1 MAKYDFSGWAT
12 RNDLRCADGRI
23 IRKDAFKQQDGEVV
37 SLVWNHQHN
46 SQDNVLGHALLE
58 NRDEGVYAYCSF
70 NDTESGQT
78 AKKLV
83 QHGDVCSLSI
93 WANQLQQNGRDVVH
107 GIIRELSLVL
117 AGANPGAFIDTVMA
131 HGADANP
138 DQIEELIASYNENL
152 MLYHSDDNADDKE
165 KKEKGMSEEEKKEET
180 PKDTKETPP
189 TDNKEESPKDEKEET
204 IGDVLKGLTEKQQ
217 NVVCALI
224 SQALGE
230 SEDDNDDDDDD
241 DKNEGGKTNMKHNV
255 FDQDSVKENTFLS
268 HADQEGIVAL
278 AKQNS
283 VGTLRTAI
291 NIYVENHQ
299 DALAHDGM
307 EGLTGEQAIEALF
320 PDFRDVRPG
329 APERITRDQ
338 GWVTA
343 VMSKAYKTPFS
354 RIRTRQMDA
363 RDENLRARGYKK
375 KGQKADRG
383 SMTLYNRTTDPQTI
397 YVKDKLNRDDI
408 LDITDFEVAAYIYQD
423 MREKLNEEIAIAV
436 MVGDGRTP
444 GGDGKIDETH
454 IRPIW
459 QDDEFFT
466 IHVDVDIEAAKK
478 ELQGTNTGA
487 NFGENYVYAE
497 AIIRAAL
504 YAREEYK
511 GSGTPDFF
519 CTPHLVNVML
529 LARDLNGR
537 RIYDTVDDLAKALN
551 VGAIYT
557 AEQFDSLERE
567 DKNQKKKNLLG
578 LFVNMADYT
587 IGSTKGG
594 EITRFNQFDIDFNQ
608 EKYLLET
615 RLSGALTRYHSAIAL
630 EEPQSGE

>member
-23 IRKDAFKQQDGEVV
+23 IRKDAFKQQDGETV

-58 NRDEGVYAYCSF
+58 NRDDGVYAYCTF
-70 NDTESGQT
+70 NDTEAGQT

-83 QHGDVCSLSI
+83 QHGDVVSLSI
-93 WANQLQQNGRDVVH
+93 WANQLRQDGHDVVH
-107 GIIRELSLVL
+107 GTIRELSLVL

-131 HGADANP
+131 HGADADS
-138 DQIEELIASYNENL
+138 DQIEELVVGYNENIV
-152 MLYHSDDNADDKE
+152 LYHSDEDDDKDEKGEKTMADSEKKDASKNDGEKKTIGEIIDTMSEEQKNAVYALVGEVLEDKE
-165 KKEKGMSEEEKKEET
+165 KTNS
-180 PKDTKETPP
+180 
-189 TDNKEESPKDEKEET
+189 DE
-204 IGDVLKGLTEKQQ
+204 
-217 NVVCALI
+217 
-224 SQALGE
+224 
-230 SEDDNDDDDDD
+230 DDDDDN
-241 DKNEGGKTNMKHNV
+241 KNKEEKNMKHNV
-255 FDQDSVKENTFLS
+255 FEQDGVRERNFLS

-283 VGTLRTAI
+283 VGSLRTALK
-291 NIYVENHQ
+291 IYAENNA
-299 DALAHDGM
+299 DSLAHDGM
-307 EGLTGEQAIEALF
+307 TPIEDADGVIEALF
-320 PDFRDVRPG
+320 PEFRDVRPG

-343 VMSKAYKTPFS
+343 VMNKAYKTPFS
-354 RIRTRQMDA
+354 RIRTRQLDA
-363 RDENLRARGYKK
+363 RDEKLRATGYKK
-375 KGQKADRG
+375 KGTEKKERG
-383 SMTLYNRTTDPQTI
+383 NMKLYNRTTDPQTV

-408 LDITDFEVAAYIYQD
+408 LDITDFDVAAYIYQD
-423 MREKLNEEIAIAV
+423 MREKLNEEIALAI
-436 MVGDGRTP
+436 MVGDGRDS
-444 GGDGKIDETH
+444 GAEGKIDEAH

-466 IHVDVDIEAAKK
+466 IHRKIDFDEVKK
-478 ELQGTNTGA
+478 ELQGSNTA
-487 NFGENYVYAE
+487 QNFSENYIYAE
-497 AIIRAAL
+497 AIIREAL

-511 GSGTPDFF
+511 GSGTPDFY
-519 CTPHLVNVML
+519 CSPHLVNVML

-551 VGAIYT
+551 VGNIYT
-557 AEQFDSLERE
+557 AEQFTDA
-567 DKNQKKKNLLG
+567 KKSDTDETKLLG
-578 LFVNMADYT
+578 IFVNMVDYT

-615 RLSGALTRYHSAIAL
+615 RISGALTRYHCAIAL
-630 EEPQSGE
+630 ETEVGE

>member
-1 MAKYDFSGWAT
+1 MAIYDFSGWAT
-12 RNDLRCADGRI
+12 RNDLQCADGRI
-23 IRKDAFKQQDGEVV
+23 IRKDAFKQQNGETV

-58 NRDEGVYAYCSF
+58 NRDEGVYAYCTF

-83 QHGDVCSLSI
+83 QHGDVVSLSI

-131 HGADANP
+131 HGADADP
-138 DQIEELIASYNENL
+138 DQIEELIANYNENI
-152 MLYHSDDNADDKE
+152 MLYHSDEPDEKDRKG
-165 KKEKGMSEEEKKEET
+165 KKEMDKQEKDQPEDQSKDNEGET
-180 PKDTKETPP
+180 L
-189 TDNKEESPKDEKEET
+189 
-204 IGDVLKGLTEKQQ
+204 GDVFNTLTKKQKDL
-217 NVVCALI
+217 VYAL
-224 SQALGE
+224 LG
-230 SEDDNDDDDDD
+230 STLEDEDEPDDD
-241 DKNEGGKTNMKHNV
+241 DKDDEGGKTNMKHNV
-255 FDQDSVKENTFLS
+255 FDQGSMQERNYLS
-268 HADQEGIVAL
+268 HADQESIINL
-278 AKQNS
+278 AKTNS
-283 VGTLRTAI
+283 VGSLRTALQ
-291 NIYVENHQ
+291 IYAENNS
-299 DALAHDGM
+299 DTLAHDGM
-307 EGLTGEQAIEALF
+307 TGITDADEVMEALF
-320 PDFRDVRPG
+320 PEFRDVRPG

-363 RDENLRARGYKK
+363 RDAKLRAVGYKK
-375 KGQKADRG
+375 KGDQKKERG
-383 SMTLYNRTTDPQTI
+383 NMTLYNRTTDPQTI

-408 LDITDFEVAAYIYQD
+408 LDITDFNVAAYIYQD
-423 MREKLNEEIAIAV
+423 MREKLNEEIAIAI
-436 MVGDGRTP
+436 MVGDSREP
-444 GGDGKIDETH
+444 GADGKIDETH

-466 IHVDVDIEAAKK
+466 IHADVDIEASKK
-478 ELQGTNTGA
+478 ELQGTNTSA
-487 NFGENYVYAE
+487 NFSENYVYAE

-504 YAREEYK
+504 YARESYK
-511 GSGTPDFF
+511 GSGTPDFY

-529 LARDLNGR
+529 LAKDLNGR
-537 RIYDTVDDLAKALN
+537 RIYDTVSDLAKALD
-551 VGAIYT
+551 VGAIYKV
-557 AEQFDSLERE
+557 EQFEGLERT
-567 DKNQKKKNLLG
+567 DKETKKKKLLG

-594 EITRFNQFDIDFNQ
+594 EITKFNQFDIDFNQ

-615 RLSGALTRYHSAIAL
+615 RISGALTRYHCAIAL
-630 EEPQSGE
+630 EEPTEGE

>member
-12 RNDLRCADGRI
+12 RNDLQCADGRI
-23 IRKDAFKQQDGEVV
+23 IRKDAFKQQNGETV

-58 NRDEGVYAYCSF
+58 NRDEGVYAYCTF

-83 QHGDVCSLSI
+83 QHGDVVSLSI

-131 HGADANP
+131 HGADADPN
-138 DQIEELIASYNENL
+138 QIEELIAGYNENI
-152 MLYHSDDNADDKE
+152 MLYHSDEAGGE
-165 KKEKGMSEEEKKEET
+165 KDKKEE
-180 PKDTKETPP
+180 PSKET
-189 TDNKEESPKDEKEET
+189 TDGTKKEEESKDSKGKT
-204 IGDVLKGLTEKQQ
+204 IGQIWNSMTEEQQ
-217 NVVCALI
+217 NVAYALI
-224 SQALGE
+224 ADALGE
-230 SEDDNDDDDDD
+230 TEDDEDDSDD
-241 DKNEGGKTNMKHNV
+241 DKNEGGKTTMKHNV
-255 FDQDSVKENTFLS
+255 FDQDTAKENTFLS

-283 VGTLRTAI
+283 VGTLRTALK
-291 NIYVENHQ
+291 IYAENNQ
-299 DALAHDGM
+299 DVMAHSSM
-307 EGLTGEQAIEALF
+307 EGVTDDAMFEALF
-320 PDFRDVRPG
+320 PEFRDVRPG
-329 APERITRDQ
+329 APERIARDQ

-354 RIRTRQMDA
+354 RIRTRQLDA
-363 RDENLRARGYKK
+363 RADKLRAQGYKK
-375 KGQKADRG
+375 KGTEKKERG
-383 SMTLYNRTTDPQTI
+383 RMTLYNRTTDPQTI

-408 LDITDFEVAAYIYQD
+408 LDITDFEVASYIYQD
-423 MREKLNEEIAIAV
+423 MREKLNEEIAIAI
-436 MVGDGRTP
+436 MVGDGRVAGT
-444 GGDGKIDETH
+444 DGKIDETH

-459 QDDEFFT
+459 QDDDFFT
-466 IHVDVDIEAAKK
+466 IHVDVDFDAAKK
-478 ELQGTNTGA
+478 EIQGSNTGA
-487 NFGENYVYAE
+487 NFSENYIYAE
-497 AIIRAAL
+497 TIIREAL

-511 GSGTPDFF
+511 GTGTPDFF
-519 CTPHLVNVML
+519 CAPHLVNVML

-537 RIYDTVDDLAKALN
+537 RIYDTVSDLAKALN
-551 VGAIYT
+551 VGNIYT
-557 AEQFDSLERE
+557 SEQFADLTRGEDVNERE
-567 DKNQKKKNLLG
+567 LIG

-615 RLSGALTRYHSAIAL
+615 RISGALTRYHCAIAL
-630 EEPQSGE
+630 EKKVGE

>member
-12 RNDLRCADGRI
+12 RNDLQCADGRI
-23 IRKDAFKQQDGEVV
+23 IRKDAFKQQNGETV

-58 NRDEGVYAYCSF
+58 NRDEGVYAYCTF

-83 QHGDVCSLSI
+83 QHGDVVSLSI

-131 HGADANP
+131 HGADADPN
-138 DQIEELIASYNENL
+138 QIEELIAGYNENI
-152 MLYHSDDNADDKE
+152 MLYHSDEAGSEKDK
-165 KKEKGMSEEEKKEET
+165 KKEPS
-180 PKDTKETPP
+180 KET
-189 TDNKEESPKDEKEET
+189 TGGTEKEEESKDSKGKT
-204 IGDVLKGLTEKQQ
+204 IGQIWNSMTEEQQ
-217 NVVCALI
+217 NVAYALI
-224 SQALGE
+224 ADALGE
-230 SEDDNDDDDDD
+230 TEDDEDDSDD
-241 DKNEGGKTNMKHNV
+241 DKNEGGKTTMKHNV
-255 FDQDSVKENTFLS
+255 FDQDTAKENTFLS

-283 VGTLRTAI
+283 VGTLRTALK
-291 NIYVENHQ
+291 IYAENNK
-299 DALAHDGM
+299 DVLAHSGM
-307 EGLTGEQAIEALF
+307 EGVTDDELFEALF
-320 PDFRDVRPG
+320 PEFRDVRPG

-354 RIRTRQMDA
+354 RIRTRQLDA
-363 RDENLRARGYKK
+363 RADKLRAQGYKK
-375 KGQKADRG
+375 KGTEKKERG
-383 SMTLYNRTTDPQTI
+383 RMTLYNRTTDPQTVF
-397 YVKDKLNRDDI
+397 VKDKLNRDDI
-408 LDITDFEVAAYIYQD
+408 IDITDFDAATYIYQD
-423 MREKLNEEIAIAV
+423 MREKLNEEIAIAI
-436 MVGDGRTP
+436 MVGDGREA
-444 GGDGKIDETH
+444 GAEGKIDETH

-459 QDDEFFT
+459 QDDDFFT
-466 IHVDVDIEAAKK
+466 VHVDVDFDAAKK
-478 ELQGTNTGA
+478 EIQGSNTGA
-487 NFGENYVYAE
+487 NFSENYIYAE
-497 AIIRAAL
+497 TIIREAL

-511 GSGTPDFF
+511 GTGTPDFF
-519 CTPHLVNVML
+519 CAPHLVNVML

-537 RIYDTVDDLAKALN
+537 RIYDTVSDLAKALN
-551 VGAIYT
+551 VGNIYT
-557 AEQFDSLERE
+557 SEQFADLTRGEDINERE
-567 DKNQKKKNLLG
+567 LIG

-615 RLSGALTRYHSAIAL
+615 RISGALTRYHCAIAL
-630 EEPQSGE
+630 EKKVGE